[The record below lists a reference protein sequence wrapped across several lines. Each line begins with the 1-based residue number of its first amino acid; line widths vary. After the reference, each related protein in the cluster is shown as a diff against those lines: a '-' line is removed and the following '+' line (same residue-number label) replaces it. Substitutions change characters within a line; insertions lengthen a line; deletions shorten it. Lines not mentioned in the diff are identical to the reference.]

1 MKKYKSLE
9 LVEPHKF
16 IKHWMLI
23 TFSIISIFIIL
34 LFLPWQQTVFGIGK
48 VIALNPTEREYNIV
62 ATVDG
67 VIEKFYVQENQEVK
81 KGELLFSMR
90 DLDKDYLQR
99 LQDIQQQTQNQ
110 ISNLAIKLENL
121 KNNLTNQKENL
132 ENKMKAFTT
141 KISQQRNKILALQE
155 KKTALTNQEK
165 IAYINFKRTQKL
177 FQDGIESKRAL
188 EVQNN
193 AYISTK
199 AELSIINTKIEN
211 AYKEISVL
219 QNEKDAIFNTLT
231 QKINTIKNRLLETK
245 NSINTLKKNLQ
256 NESVKLLR
264 YENKDIKAK
273 SDGYVVRIYQNDT
286 NKLLKKG
293 EKILFFVP
301 KVTTR
306 AIRLEVSNFNM
317 PLIKKG
323 LEARI
328 IFYGWPALQISGWPK
343 ISHGT
348 YGGKIATTE
357 QTAYDQ
363 NNYYALV
370 VENEKDSKWPP
381 SHLLRNGTQAKIW
394 VRLSTVPIWYEIWRL
409 ISAQPP
415 KMVHVKIDESSF

>member
-165 IAYINFKRTQKL
+165 IAFINFKRTQKL

-245 NSINTLKKNLQ
+245 NSINTLKKIC
-256 NESVKLLR
+256 K
-264 YENKDIKAK
+264 
-273 SDGYVVRIYQNDT
+273 T
-286 NKLLKKG
+286 
-293 EKILFFVP
+293 
-301 KVTTR
+301 KV
-306 AIRLEVSNFNM
+306 
-317 PLIKKG
+317 
-323 LEARI
+323 
-328 IFYGWPALQISGWPK
+328 
-343 ISHGT
+343 
-348 YGGKIATTE
+348 
-357 QTAYDQ
+357 
-363 NNYYALV
+363 
-370 VENEKDSKWPP
+370 
-381 SHLLRNGTQAKIW
+381 
-394 VRLSTVPIWYEIWRL
+394 
-409 ISAQPP
+409 
-415 KMVHVKIDESSF
+415 